1 LDVIWPAPAADV
13 AQRGCEFGCAIE
25 YATCDYTPLIR
36 FEGSREHTAPKE
48 IADLYDPHAANGRG
62 ISGMC
67 QQRTPATGNQMA
79 CKTCEQIVDV
89 TEAGGLYVI
98 RNCSQCGRPIKLR
111 EPGKHGIGVQIRKG
125 DQPVMPAG
133 WLKIAANPLKG
144 SGHLTK
150 WGLGWFAG
158 LLFGNGLETRQHDFS
173 AAIAELDDEYGEVLK
188 KSPLLAALD
197 IEDPEQSEAV
207 FNKVSADKSTPEW
220 WLYVSGTFL
229 SIAKDAI
236 EKQDAPLAAW
246 AVACAERFR
255 SLYLFKA
262 HFEEVVWMGHSVK
275 RLTDLLGLWEAN
287 KTNGDEEFWQIQFQ
301 SHSFAFTQLFSVPI
315 TLIEGK
321 AYVGGQGIDR
331 SDARFVDFLFSGG
344 SASEAILIEIKTPV
358 TPLIQ
363 KQPYRGN
370 VYAPSSKL
378 AGSVVQVADY
388 RGSLNR
394 ELDSLNRGKKY
405 DLAAFK
411 PKAVVI
417 IGNSTELNND
427 KKIRSFQLFRS
438 SLSDVEIVTFDE
450 LFLKIERLASLFNLV
465 RKST

>member
-1 LDVIWPAPAADV
+1 MV
-13 AQRGCEFGCAIE
+13 
-25 YATCDYTPLIR
+25 
-36 FEGSREHTAPKE
+36 
-48 IADLYDPHAANGRG
+48 
-62 ISGMC
+62 
-67 QQRTPATGNQMA
+67 
-79 CKTCEQIVDV
+79 CKTCEQIEDV

-98 RNCSQCGRPIKLR
+98 RNCSECGRPMKVR
-111 EPGKHGIGVQIRKG
+111 EPGKHGIGVRIRKG

-144 SGHLTK
+144 SGHLSK
-150 WGLGWFAG
+150 SGLDWFAG
-158 LLFGNGLETRQHDFS
+158 LVFGNGLEKRRQDFLT
-173 AAIAELDDEYGEVLK
+173 AIAELDDEYGEVLK

-207 FNKVSADKSTPEW
+207 FNKLSADKSTPEW

-262 HFEEVVWMGHSVK
+262 HFEEVVWMGHSAK
-275 RLTDLLGLWEAN
+275 RLTDLLGLWEAH

-301 SHSFAFTQLFSVPI
+301 SHSLAFTQLFSVPVTFI
-315 TLIEGK
+315 VGK

-344 SASEAILIEIKTPV
+344 SAREAILIEIKTPV

-370 VYAPSSKL
+370 HAPSSQL
-378 AGSVVQVADY
+378 TGSQVADY
-388 RGSLNR
+388 RRSLNR
-394 ELDSLNRGKKY
+394 DLDTLIRDGKY
-405 DLAAFK
+405 NLAAFN

-417 IGNSTELNND
+417 IGNSSELNND

-438 SLSDVEIVTFDE
+438 GLSDVEIVTFDE
-450 LFLKIERLASLFNLV
+450 LFLKIERLASLFNLI
-465 RKST
+465 RKTT